1 MGHNDFGGTSMNYS
15 NQNKTQNTQNQNS
28 KQNKT
33 QNTQTQNQNT
43 NQQGRNCR

>member
-1 MGHNDFGGTSMNYS
+1 MNYS
-15 NQNKTQNTQNQNS
+15 NQNKTQNTQNS

-33 QNTQTQNQNT
+33 QNTQTQNQST

>member
-1 MGHNDFGGTSMNYS
+1 MNYS

>member
-1 MGHNDFGGTSMNYS
+1 MNYS

-33 QNTQTQNQNT
+33 QNTQNQNT
-43 NQQGRNCR
+43 NQQSKNCR